1 MGIGT
6 FGGFGRLATGDASA
20 DLRPYGGAGAAG
32 LPAAGL
38 LRGARSSAPTRR
50 LRPGAAGLKVV

>member
-6 FGGFGRLATGDASA
+6 FGGFGRLATGDAC
-20 DLRPYGGAGAAG
+20 PYGGAGAAG

-38 LRGARSSAPTRR
+38 LREARSSTPARR
-50 LRPGAAGLKVV
+50 LRPGPAGLKVV